1 MWTSTKL
8 TVENF
13 VHKDGEITVHGALTD
28 PELLTLK
35 DKGEEAIE
43 EKPLAP
49 FTLSQTWLSINT
61 LRSYALRTETSDNFF
76 PALIIIEN
84 ELDNVRWKSLH
95 KKEIADYFIK

>member
-1 MWTSTKL
+1 MWVCQGNRKHNKVIKVTRFNGIHPLRQRVWTSTKL

-28 PELLTLK
+28 PELLTLQ

-49 FTLSQTWLSINT
+49 FTLSQT
-61 LRSYALRTETSDNFF
+61 
-76 PALIIIEN
+76 
-84 ELDNVRWKSLH
+84 
-95 KKEIADYFIK
+95 